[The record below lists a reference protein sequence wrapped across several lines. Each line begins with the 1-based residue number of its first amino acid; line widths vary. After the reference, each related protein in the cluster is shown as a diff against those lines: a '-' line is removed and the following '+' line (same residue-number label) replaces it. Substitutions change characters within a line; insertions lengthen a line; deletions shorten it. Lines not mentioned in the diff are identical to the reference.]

1 MGASLDLSNGELT
14 WNYIEDK
21 EKTFNHV
28 MGMSQMTSMLKDK
41 RRNEVY
47 DAAIKGILDR
57 VYVL

>member
-41 RRNEVY
+41 HRNEVY